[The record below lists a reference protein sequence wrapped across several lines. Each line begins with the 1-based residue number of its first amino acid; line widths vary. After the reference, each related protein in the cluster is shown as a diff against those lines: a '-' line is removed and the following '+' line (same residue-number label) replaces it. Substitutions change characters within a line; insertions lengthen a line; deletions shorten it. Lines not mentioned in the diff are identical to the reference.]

1 MPNGSSAKQRQREE
15 YTRTSLERQ
24 ARREARMSSNLSPE
38 RAFRL
43 VTKRVAW
50 LNDKIAWAQANG
62 HRSTLYVEE
71 REALLWMMD
80 KIKELCERLLSV
92 SPTHTLNGGKDNEL

>member
-1 MPNGSSAKQRQREE
+1 
-15 YTRTSLERQ
+15 
-24 ARREARMSSNLSPE
+24 MSSNLSPE

-43 VTKRVAW
+43 VTKRVTW

-62 HRSTLYVEE
+62 HKSALYVEE

-80 KIKELCERLLSV
+80 KIKELCEKLLDT
-92 SPTHTLNGGKDNEL
+92 PQTRTLNGGKDNEL